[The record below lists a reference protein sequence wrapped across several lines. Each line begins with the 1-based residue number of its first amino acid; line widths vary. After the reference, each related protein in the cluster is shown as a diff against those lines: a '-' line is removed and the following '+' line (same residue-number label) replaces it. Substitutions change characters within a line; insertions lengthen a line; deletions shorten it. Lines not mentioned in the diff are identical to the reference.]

1 MLTYEQLRHF
11 ADHDWILEE
20 DVLNRSQIDAYKSS
34 LERQDEY
41 VRPVTHTDDDDIINI
56 NCMVN

>member
-1 MLTYEQLRHF
+1 MFTYEQLYHF

-20 DVLNRSQIDAYKSS
+20 DVLNRSKIDAYKSS
-34 LERQDEY
+34 LERQAEY
-41 VRPVTHTDDDDIINI
+41 VRPVTHTYDDIINI